1 MEDHRASEYLMH
13 FGLSRQEALVYERL
27 IAGGKQTGYEIARDT
42 GISRSNAY
50 TSLAALVE
58 KGAAYLVEESAR
70 KYIPVRPEEFCGN
83 RIRRLEEEKR
93 WLCLNL
99 PRGESEEE
107 GYITVDGEENIRDR
121 ICCLLDSAEERVY
134 LSCSSAC
141 LEQLKKP
148 LCHLAER
155 GRKIVLITDSEFSF
169 KGALVY
175 VTEAKESQIG
185 LITDSRYVL
194 SGEYG
199 PGSMN
204 TCLYSG
210 QKNFVKLFKTA
221 LANEI
226 ELIKI
231 RKGEK
236 ENG

>member
-1 MEDHRASEYLMH
+1 MDERRASGYLMH
-13 FGLSRQEALVYERL
+13 FGLSRQEAVVYERL
-27 IAGGKQTGYEIARDT
+27 LAGGKQTGYEIARDT

-99 PRGESEEE
+99 VREESEEE

-121 ICCLLDSAEERVY
+121 ICCLLESAEERVY
-134 LSCSSAC
+134 LSCSAAC
-141 LEQLKKP
+141 LEQLRGP
-148 LCHLAER
+148 LERLAER
-155 GRKIVLITDSEFSF
+155 GRKIVLITDSTFAFE
-169 KGALVY
+169 GALVY
-175 VTEAKESQIG
+175 VTEAKGSQIG
-185 LITDSRYVL
+185 VITDSRYVL

-199 PGSMN
+199 PDSMN

-210 QKNFVKLFKTA
+210 QKNFVRLFKNA

-231 RKGEK
+231 RKGER
-236 ENG
+236 EDD

>member
-1 MEDHRASEYLMH
+1 MEERRASEYLMH

-27 IAGGKQTGYEIARDT
+27 LAGGKQTGYEIARDT

-70 KYIPVRPEEFCGN
+70 KYIPVCPEEFCGN
-83 RIRRLEEEKR
+83 RIRRMEGEKR

-99 PRGESEEE
+99 PREKAEEE
-107 GYITVDGEENIRDR
+107 GYITVDGEDNILDR
-121 ICCLLDSAEERVY
+121 ICCLLENAEERVY
-134 LSCSSAC
+134 ISCSAAC
-141 LEQLKKP
+141 LEQLRER
-148 LCHLAER
+148 LCRLAEK
-155 GRKIVLITDSEFSF
+155 GRKIVLITDREFILE
-169 KGALVY
+169 GALVY
-175 VTEAKESQIG
+175 VTEEKECQIG

-210 QKNFVKLFKTA
+210 QKNFVKLFKSA

-231 RKGEK
+231 RKGER
-236 ENG
+236 ENE

>member
-27 IAGGKQTGYEIARDT
+27 IKGGKQTGYEIARDT

-148 LCHLAER
+148 LCHLA
-155 GRKIVLITDSEFSF
+155 
-169 KGALVY
+169 
-175 VTEAKESQIG
+175 
-185 LITDSRYVL
+185 
-194 SGEYG
+194 
-199 PGSMN
+199 
-204 TCLYSG
+204 
-210 QKNFVKLFKTA
+210 
-221 LANEI
+221 
-226 ELIKI
+226 
-231 RKGEK
+231 
-236 ENG
+236 